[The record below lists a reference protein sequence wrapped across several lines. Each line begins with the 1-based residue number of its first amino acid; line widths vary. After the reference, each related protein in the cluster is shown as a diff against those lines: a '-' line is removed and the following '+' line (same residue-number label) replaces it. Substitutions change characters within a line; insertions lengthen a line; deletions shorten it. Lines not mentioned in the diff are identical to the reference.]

1 MESKNNWKHIVLG
14 LGAIVGFLAIRHGI
28 GYYRGTQSKLDEDI
42 VYAHY
47 QEQINALRR
56 FDAEPQCDSLH
67 RAYRAVDVMR
77 TPKGEDTIALD
88 QRQACT
94 GIRDSM
100 LTMKALVKS
109 LGIEPDMKFT
119 IESIELSEDR
129 RQATVKLRA
138 STRLGKAFSTSTRG
152 TEVLVRAKG
161 HVFVLNSST
170 RTVVTGD

>member
-1 MESKNNWKHIVLG
+1 MESKRNWKHIGLG
-14 LGAIVGFLAIRHGI
+14 LAVIVGFLAIRHGMS
-28 GYYRGTQSKLDEDI
+28 YYRGAQSKLDEDI

-47 QEQINALRR
+47 QQQINALRS
-56 FDAEPQCDSLH
+56 FDSEAQCASMH

-77 TPKGEDTIALD
+77 TPEGEDTIALD
-88 QRQACT
+88 QRQACAAV
-94 GIRDSM
+94 RDSM

-109 LGIEPDMKFT
+109 LRIEPDMKFT
-119 IESIELSEDR
+119 IESIDLSEDR

-138 STRLGKAFSTSTRG
+138 STRLGKEFSISTSG

>member
-1 MESKNNWKHIVLG
+1 MESKRNWKHILLG
-14 LGAIVGFLAIRHGI
+14 LGAIVGFLAIRHGMS
-28 GYYRGTQSKLDEDI
+28 YYRGAQSKLDEDI

-47 QEQINALRR
+47 QQQINALRS
-56 FDAEPQCDSLH
+56 FDAETQCASLH

-77 TPKGEDTIALD
+77 TPEGEDTMAVD
-88 QRQACT
+88 QRQACA

-100 LTMKALVKS
+100 LTIKALVKS

-129 RQATVKLRA
+129 RQATVKLHA
-138 STRLGKAFSTSTRG
+138 SMQLGKEFSSATRG